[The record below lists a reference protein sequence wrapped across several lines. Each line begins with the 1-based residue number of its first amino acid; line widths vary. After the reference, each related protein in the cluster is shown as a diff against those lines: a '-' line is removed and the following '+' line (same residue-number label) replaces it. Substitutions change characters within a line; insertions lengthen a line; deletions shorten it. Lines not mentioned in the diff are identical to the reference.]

1 MKRLVVAMAL
11 ASGVAAPVCAQG
23 TLAGDYAR
31 SLAGCAATTPRTA
44 DTAAVTFIVV
54 RHAEKVDASRD
65 PDLSAT
71 GHARGQALASRLA
84 REPLAAI
91 YATEFKRTGHTV
103 AATATAHAIAT
114 TPYPAAQPASDF
126 AAALKTAH
134 SKGTVLIAGH
144 SNTVPEIV
152 AALCACPVAPM
163 PDHEYDRL
171 SIVRID
177 AGGAAQLTV
186 ERYGAASPAP

>member
-1 MKRLVVAMAL
+1 MRITTAIALTAMAL
-11 ASGVAAPVCAQG
+11 LAACSTGPVA
-23 TLAGDYAR
+23 DD
-31 SLAGCAATTPRTA
+31 TT
-44 DTAAVTFIVV
+44 TFIIV
-54 RHAEKVDASRD
+54 RHAEKVDNSRD

-91 YATEFKRTGHTV
+91 YATEFKRTGQTV
-103 AATATAHAIAT
+103 AATATAHAITT